1 LSFRSSSTI
10 ISAIPAKEVLLVTRV
25 EPGERVATLE
35 EIRSKL
41 AEIEDPELR
50 FSIVDLGLVYDVR
63 FENSIVEVD
72 MTLTT
77 PACPIGPMIQEMAEH
92 SLKQL
97 AGVEDVVV
105 NLVWSPPWDPKTMA
119 SEEIKMLLGIW

>member
-1 LSFRSSSTI
+1 M
-10 ISAIPAKEVLLVTRV
+10 LVTRV
-25 EPGERVATLE
+25 EPGERIATLE
-35 EIRSKL
+35 EIRAKL

-63 FENSIVEVD
+63 FENGVVEVD

-77 PACPIGPMIQEMAEH
+77 PACPIGPMIQELAEH

-97 AGVEDVVV
+97 PGVDDVVV
-105 NLVWSPPWDPKTMA
+105 SLVWSPPWDPKTMA